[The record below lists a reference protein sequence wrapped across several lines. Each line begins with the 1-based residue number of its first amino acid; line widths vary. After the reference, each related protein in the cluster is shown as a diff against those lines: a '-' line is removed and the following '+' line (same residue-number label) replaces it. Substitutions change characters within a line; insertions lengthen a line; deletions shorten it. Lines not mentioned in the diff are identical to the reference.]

1 MAEYVGITPAHVES
15 LIAKIDF
22 VQVGNKTTVCVITL
36 VNKME
41 VVGYSIRQENVE
53 HCRSIAERSAFDH
66 AFNNLWP
73 IAISYYNANPIE

>member
-1 MAEYVGITPAHVES
+1 MAEYVGITPAHVEA
-15 LIAKIDF
+15 LIAKTEF
-22 VQVGNKTTVCVITL
+22 VRVGNKTTVCVITL

-41 VVGYSIRQENVE
+41 VIGYSIRQENVE
-53 HCRSIAERSAFDH
+53 HCRHTAEHCSFEH